1 MTYMADTLEQ
11 IAERL
16 TTELFTNGQGQH
28 ADRLVLTQRLGS
40 GAEAD
45 LGGWC
50 ELAVRDRIISAL
62 QSLARERDDL
72 QRALNATTYQR
83 DEAWSGLREA
93 EAALATLRANEDA
106 IRSTCGW
113 KRDGRELPDLVAD
126 LAARLSAQEPRG
138 QEGE

>member
-1 MTYMADTLEQ
+1 MADTLEQ

-72 QRALNATTYQR
+72 
-83 DEAWSGLREA
+83 
-93 EAALATLRANEDA
+93 RANEDA
-106 IRSTCGW
+106 IRSAYGW
-113 KRDGRELPDLVAD
+113 KRDGRELPELIAE
-126 LAARLSAQEPRG
+126 LAASLSVQEPRG
-138 QEGE
+138 QETCAKPGCKEPGVQWGKCWTHAEEGTEVE

>member
-1 MTYMADTLEQ
+1 MADTLKQ

-16 TTELFTNGQGQH
+16 TNELFTNGQGQH

-50 ELAVRDRIISAL
+50 ERAVRDRILSAL
-62 QSLARERDDL
+62 QSLAQE
-72 QRALNATTYQR
+72 
-83 DEAWSGLREA
+83 REA
-93 EAALATLRANEDA
+93 LRANEDA
-106 IRSTCGW
+106 IRSAYGW

-126 LAARLSAQEPRG
+126 LAARLSVQEPRG
-138 QEGE
+138 QEGATGAEKSIVRTHNTHDR